1 MDTDKEDEHEYIL
14 KIIQDQ
20 ISKVQDKLSKI
31 SQKVV
36 GLDVRCCERHKT
48 SLDAQ
53 LQKLQAKE
61 TFEEERQK
69 NLQAKVRELEKI
81 INDHKLE
88 AEQRFN
94 GVQEAMKDRCRLVQE
109 DNNQFRTRITTL
121 EQQRSAREEQKIT
134 IKTQVIIGVIVA
146 ILTSLIL
153 NLFSLFSNFHI
164 SFDNGNKDNTQSVQ
178 TVEVIEQGNN
188 K

>member
-1 MDTDKEDEHEYIL
+1 MSDKEQDEHEYII

-20 ISKVQDKLSKI
+20 ISKVEQKLSKI

-61 TFEEERQK
+61 TFEEQNQK
-69 NLQAKVRELEKI
+69 RLQKRVGELERI
-81 INDHKLE
+81 INQHKLE
-88 AEQRFN
+88 AEKRFN
-94 GVQEAMKDRCRLVQE
+94 GMQDAMKDRCKMVQE
-109 DNNQFRTRITTL
+109 DNNQFRTRIATL
-121 EQQRSAREEQKIT
+121 EQQRSAREEQRIT
-134 IKTQVIIGVIVA
+134 IKTQVIIGVVVA

-153 NLFSLFSNFHI
+153 NAFTFFQNFHI
-164 SFDNGNKDNTQSVQ
+164 FYDDGKKDTQ
-178 TVEVIEQGNN
+178 TVQNVEIVEQGNN